1 MGSFSFPEPL
11 ADGILNIHCI
21 FCLQITICEGKI
33 EKLERDKKAMG
44 DLLVSR
50 REEYEARQDDA
61 QNCIEE
67 LSDKVN
73 KLEAENRRL
82 ANRLNMSKSEQASL
96 RDQVSVEN
104 LPVSK

>member
-1 MGSFSFPEPL
+1 
-11 ADGILNIHCI
+11 
-21 FCLQITICEGKI
+21 
-33 EKLERDKKAMG
+33 MG

-104 LPVSK
+104 LPISK